1 MPTIRNYSANISIS
15 YNMSNTRNYAAGDI
29 SINHNKSNAK
39 NYAAG
44 DISISRAATL
54 GEENINS

>member
-1 MPTIRNYSANISIS
+1 
-15 YNMSNTRNYAAGDI
+15 MSNTKNYAAGDI
-29 SINHNKSNAK
+29 SINHDESNTK